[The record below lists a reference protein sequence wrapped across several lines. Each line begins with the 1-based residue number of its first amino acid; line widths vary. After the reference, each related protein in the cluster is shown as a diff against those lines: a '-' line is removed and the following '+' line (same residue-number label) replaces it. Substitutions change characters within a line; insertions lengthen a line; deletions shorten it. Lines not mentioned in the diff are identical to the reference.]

1 VLPDGT
7 SFSPTFPEKKK
18 KKEKEKNRENGKTPV
33 RLVLIMVVSSYVE
46 FGMLITFE

>member
-1 VLPDGT
+1 MAP
-7 SFSPTFPEKKK
+7 PFPQLFQKKKK